1 VIRGTQTP
9 LEWLDDATVEHVPFV
24 PDAGAPGKTWGA
36 TTKGFDGLYSQI
48 IPRIIA
54 ALQKLKTATIEAM
67 SFPEQKRPFWPLVS
81 CTPKNLMPE
90 NPDLAA
96 AASAIFNAG
105 QIITSAQVVAIF
117 ESVEDESM
125 RTLVAR
131 LFECAQFQNE
141 ALERLRLAVTKL
153 DSKLP
158 AVDA

>member
-1 VIRGTQTP
+1 M
-9 LEWLDDATVEHVPFV
+9 
-24 PDAGAPGKTWGA
+24 PG
-36 TTKGFDGLYSQI
+36 
-48 IPRIIA
+48 
-54 ALQKLKTATIEAM
+54 
-67 SFPEQKRPFWPLVS
+67 
-81 CTPKNLMPE
+81 

-117 ESVEDESM
+117 ESVEDASL

-158 AVDA
+158 AA